1 MRTPALSAS
10 LLLAAVVAAGA
21 QSWKN
26 TAPESFRAN
35 AQVSGEAGG
44 IGAVIVIAVQRYS
57 TDAEHER
64 VAAAL
69 KEGGY
74 AAFLVALR
82 KSPVIGS
89 VTIGQRPVP
98 VRWARQV
105 PSGDGRH
112 IVVITDAPIYF
123 VGAGLPDARPTEG
136 FDVGIAEFTIDSV
149 GLGSGTMAAAACV
162 RAGGA
167 AGVEV
172 EDYAGKRITL
182 ATVTRN
188 LK

>member
-1 MRTPALSAS
+1 MKTPALGAS

-44 IGAVIVIAVQRYS
+44 IGAVIRIDLQRYC
-57 TDAEHER
+57 TDAEHDR

-69 KEGGY
+69 NEGGY

-82 KSPVIGS
+82 QSPVIGS
-89 VTIGQRPVP
+89 VTIGERTIPI
-98 VRWARQV
+98 RWARQA
-105 PSGDGRH
+105 PSGDGRR
-112 IVVITDAPIYF
+112 IVVVTDAPVHF
-123 VGAGLPDARPTEG
+123 VGAGAPDARPTEG
-136 FDVGIAEFTIDSV
+136 FDVGIADFTIDSV
-149 GLGSGTMAAAACV
+149 GLGSGTMAAAARV
-162 RAGGA
+162 RSGGP

-182 ATVTRN
+182 ATVTRT